1 MWKGITMTTFI
12 FPNDLLVIENK
23 QEIILRK
30 GVLHK
35 HEIIIDKSLC
45 QNKNIHLSEALEN

>member
-1 MWKGITMTTFI
+1 MTTFI